1 MNLTGRSVSDREP
14 VHPFSRVIAVAESAE
29 GEATYRLQA
38 EPDELKALAER
49 LGLVAIDRLEGE
61 AKLWHV
67 TDVSRVRVRV
77 NFRADVIQS
86 CVVTLEPIPARIED
100 TFERDYV
107 TLREPQD
114 EISDG
119 TSGTMREVIVGLEDP
134 DEPEPRSG
142 EDIDLGVAVVEQL
155 ALALDPYPRK
165 PGAVFA
171 EYEDDRARGHPFAA
185 LAPLK
190 GGDKE

>member
-1 MNLTGRSVSDREP
+1 M
-14 VHPFSRVIAVAESAE
+14 AAAESAD
-29 GEATYRLQA
+29 GEAIYRLQA
-38 EPDELKALAER
+38 KPDELKALAKS

-77 NFRADVIQS
+77 NFRADVIQC

-100 TFERDYV
+100 TFERDSV

-114 EISDG
+114 QTSDG
-119 TSGTMREVIVGLEDP
+119 TSGTSGAMREVIVGLQDP
-134 DEPEPRSG
+134 DEPEPWSG

-155 ALALDPYPRK
+155 ALALDPYSRK
-165 PGAVFA
+165 PGAVFTD
-171 EYEDDRARGHPFAA
+171 YEDDSARGHPFAA

-190 GGDKE
+190 GGGKE